1 MTLEE
6 IGEGDN
12 SLLCLT
18 NKSSCCSETSE
29 GEWYGPDN
37 MKILDSI
44 DNNTDFYTTRG
55 PSLVRLNKI
64 NDVHIS
70 GVFHCKIP
78 DAQGTNQTIYIGIYS
93 IGSGNTCTLII

>member
-29 GEWYGPDN
+29 GEWYGPYN
-37 MKILDSI
+37 MKILDNMDS
-44 DNNTDFYTTRG
+44 NADFYTSRG
-55 PSLVRLNKI
+55 PSLVRLNKV
-64 NDVHIS
+64 NDKPLS

-78 DAQGTNQTIYIGIYS
+78 DAQGINQTIYIGIYS
-93 IGSGNTCTLII
+93 NGSGNTCMLII